1 LKLLGEKTMTGVG
14 TKTTIEPGRWEM
26 TLFVVRRGKIPLL
39 LAASIALL
47 ENNRTNRSVGF

>member
-1 LKLLGEKTMTGVG
+1 MTGVG